1 MNIYIVK
8 LASLTKWFSVRLWT
22 KWLWVRVQLQSFIVC
37 ETNLRPFTV
46 GQKFMLGN
54 SLFGAVKLTT
64 NADPDKYK
72 YFSFGIRFDA
82 SGSFLMSN
90 GSGFDKNFIFGAS
103 TL

>member
-1 MNIYIVK
+1 
-8 LASLTKWFSVRLWT
+8 
-22 KWLWVRVQLQSFIVC
+22 
-37 ETNLRPFTV
+37 
-46 GQKFMLGN
+46 MLGN

-72 YFSFGIRFDA
+72 YFSFGTGFDT

-90 GSGFDKNFIFGAS
+90 GSGFDKNFIIFGAS